1 MLTPEFLQT
10 VPKAVEV
17 LYSELEMN
25 ILESMATRISAMD
38 LYIPAVQYQE
48 LILTESAVLKE
59 DIISQLATMTKKT
72 EEAIVDIM
80 KEAVTESLASENAY
94 YQLAGL
100 SVEAGTISPS
110 VQKVIEAGLEKTN
123 GLFTNLTSS
132 LASASNQQFVRVM
145 DTAYLKVTSG
155 AFSYTQTI
163 TSAIKDLAGRG
174 VEAVVYPSGKTETV
188 EVAARR
194 AIVTG
199 VNQTCLQVQA
209 ARAEELGIDLV
220 ETTAHAGARPSHAEW
235 QGQVFSLSGK
245 SDKYKSLKDG
255 TGYGTGAGLG
265 GWNCSHSFHAFVEGF
280 PRAYS
285 DKKLEEYEDPKAVNY
300 NDVDMSQYEANQTQ
314 RYIERNI
321 RKWKREAAA
330 LSAAGEDSSAAKAK
344 VKEWNG
350 TLSDFSE
357 QTGLSKQP
365 DRTTV
370 ATT

>member
-163 TSAIKDLAGRG
+163 TSAIK
-174 VEAVVYPSGKTETV
+174 
-188 EVAARR
+188 VAPH
-194 AIVTG
+194 TG
-199 VNQTCLQVQA
+199 
-209 ARAEELGIDLV
+209 
-220 ETTAHAGARPSHAEW
+220 S
-235 QGQVFSLSGK
+235 
-245 SDKYKSLKDG
+245 
-255 TGYGTGAGLG
+255 
-265 GWNCSHSFHAFVEGF
+265 
-280 PRAYS
+280 
-285 DKKLEEYEDPKAVNY
+285 
-300 NDVDMSQYEANQTQ
+300 VD
-314 RYIERNI
+314 
-321 RKWKREAAA
+321 
-330 LSAAGEDSSAAKAK
+330 
-344 VKEWNG
+344 
-350 TLSDFSE
+350 
-357 QTGLSKQP
+357 
-365 DRTTV
+365 
-370 ATT
+370 